1 MVLLWAGHAG
11 QMWEFEGMP
20 AIWHPVREHG
30 KQEVGIKRDQRKE
43 VVMLGDGLNW
53 IMIVSVGRL
62 ECLWCFTSCVV

>member
-62 ECLWCFTSCVV
+62 ECLWCFASCVV